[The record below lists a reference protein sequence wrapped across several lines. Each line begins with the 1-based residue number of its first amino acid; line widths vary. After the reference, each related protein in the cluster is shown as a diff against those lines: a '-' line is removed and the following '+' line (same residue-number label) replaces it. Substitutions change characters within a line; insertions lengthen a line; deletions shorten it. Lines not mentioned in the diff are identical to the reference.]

1 MDVVVCDLGSRFLR
15 AGKADP
21 FPNDKEPWVVSCFSL
36 VTHACHACARELCCM
51 PQLRRHC

>member
-21 FPNDKEPWVVSCFSL
+21 FPNDKEPWVVSCWAATFPSL
-36 VTHACHACARELCCM
+36 LPAVALQPVA
-51 PQLRRHC
+51 